1 MSQGYLLY
9 RRLLLHGPS
18 DGVTVILELNFANCS
33 QADGAFAAVVVI
45 KELVGCAEVAG
56 LAGAVGFGSRNFLI
70 ALLIVIVGL
79 SLILRGLVAVEVLE
93 EGVNLC
99 EG

>member
-1 MSQGYLLY
+1 MILSPKVST
-9 RRLLLHGPS
+9 LLHLVS
-18 DGVTVILELNFANCS
+18 RSSGV
-33 QADGAFAAVVVI
+33 
-45 KELVGCAEVAG
+45 
-56 LAGAVGFGSRNFLI
+56 VGFGSRNFLI
-70 ALLIVIVGL
+70 ALLIVIVGP